1 MNINIRN
8 LYYAD
13 KFIELKIMK
22 SNKKDKT
29 SAITHLEKMNYAYY
43 IAYTYVCIQLRTVFV
58 SFCGSMCVLLIIII
72 RYIYI
77 YVFDYLIP
85 T

>member
-1 MNINIRN
+1 MNINICK

-29 SAITHLEKMNYAYY
+29 RAITHLEKMNYDAYY
-43 IAYTYVCIQLRTVFV
+43 IAYTYVCIQLQTVCV
-58 SFCGSMCVLLIIII
+58 SFCGSMCVLLISII
-72 RYIYI
+72 R
-77 YVFDYLIP
+77 
-85 T
+85 